1 MTSASGMSIRFSE
14 NDVRSMGRTAYGVYG
29 MALEAGD
36 TVVGMD
42 VLNANQEGQ
51 EILVV
56 SELGYGKRT
65 NVGEYRVQTRG
76 GKGIITL
83 KVTEKTGNLV
93 SARQVTPKDDLML
106 VSSRGK
112 LIRLHIGE
120 ISEQS
125 RNTQGVRLMNVEGG
139 EKVVAV
145 ENLPVE
151 DEASKELSH

>member
-1 MTSASGMSIRFSE
+1 MS
-14 NDVRSMGRTAYGVYG
+14 
-29 MALEAGD
+29 LEEGD

-42 VLNANQEGQ
+42 VLSPNDASS

-65 NVGEYRVQTRG
+65 PVGEYRVQTRG

-83 KVTEKTGNLV
+83 KVTDKTGNLV
-93 SARQVTPKDDLML
+93 YARQVTPKDDLMI

-112 LIRLHIGE
+112 LIRIRIGD

-125 RNTQGVRLMNVEGG
+125 RNTQGVRVMNVEGG

-145 ENLPVE
+145 ENLPTE
-151 DEASKELSH
+151 EPPKETTH